1 MAEERVIRIDLKKRR
16 RLLEQLG
23 GNRVNLCYQC
33 GACAGDCPSAR
44 FHEEFN
50 PREVMMTALTGG
62 LDTLLAP
69 DSIIWKCSN
78 CYNCYERCPQDVRP
92 VEVILALKNL
102 AQEDHTQPEVVE
114 GTVETIRKTGRS
126 APVISTLARKRE
138 SMGLPP
144 LPKIDMEEIHAIL
157 EPDDQEPS
165 AERSR
170 PHSPDSP
177 DSLGAPKRPGSLG
190 APKRPNSPGAPKGP
204 NSPGTPMRP
213 DSLGAPKRP
222 NSLGTPKRPGNAD
235 RPQRPHQPEQV
246 DQEGGGA

>member
-44 FHEEFN
+44 FHDEFN
-50 PREVMMTALTGG
+50 PREIMMRALTGG
-62 LDTLLAP
+62 LDALLAP

-170 PHSPDSP
+170 PDSPNGPKEPKGLGSPDA
-177 DSLGAPKRPGSLG
+177 LKRP
-190 APKRPNSPGAPKGP
+190 
-204 NSPGTPMRP
+204 
-213 DSLGAPKRP
+213 D
-222 NSLGTPKRPGNAD
+222 NAD

>member
-157 EPDDQEPS
+157 EPDDREPS
-165 AERSR
+165 AEPSR
-170 PHSPDSP
+170 PDSP
-177 DSLGAPKRPGSLG
+177 NGPKGPDNPNAPSRPDSPNGPDS
-190 APKRPNSPGAPKGP
+190 PNSPNG
-204 NSPGTPMRP
+204 P
-213 DSLGAPKRP
+213 DSPSGPKRP
-222 NSLGTPKRPGNAD
+222 NSLGAPKRPGNAD